1 MIDRHDGWTARDQS
15 RLRRLYT
22 DPDVPVLDI
31 ARQLGRSY
39 AATVAAARRI
49 GLQRVKLC
57 PTCGCFPR
65 QPARG
70 TNTGRPAVWSESGH
84 VV

>member
-1 MIDRHDGWTARDQS
+1 MSKPWKVRDQS
-15 RLRRLYT
+15 LLRRLYT

-39 AATVAAARRI
+39 AAIVGAADRL
-49 GLQRVKLC
+49 GLQRVRKC